1 MATQRIYIV
10 KNNTTGTVRLIK
22 STVVSQ
28 AIAHAAKQEF
38 TAHVA
43 SQDELVDNLNAGVK
57 VEKVMLTASEQG
69 ELL

>member
-10 KNNTTGTVRLIK
+10 KNNVTGTVRLIK
-22 STVVSQ
+22 ASVVSQ
-28 AIAHAAKQEF
+28 AIAHASKQEF
-38 TAHVA
+38 EAHVA

-57 VEKVMLTASEQG
+57 VEKVVLTASEQG

>member
-10 KNNTTGTVRLIK
+10 KNNITGAVRLIK

-43 SQDELVDNLNAGVK
+43 SQDDLVDGLNAGLK
-57 VEKVMLTASEQG
+57 IEKVAITAANQM
-69 ELL
+69 ELV

>member
-28 AIAHAAKQEF
+28 AVAHAAKQEF

-57 VEKVMLTASEQG
+57 VEKVILTASEQG